1 MPVAAEKLSDE
12 MSPEIKVSIT
22 PPKSSVSDCKRKLQL
37 ETTEVISLLDELDT
51 ENLKDDSE
59 DVLITTIED
68 ASTPTHGSYSEP
80 AVNNTKKKH
89 SLQTSKNGTEAKQ
102 K

>member
-1 MPVAAEKLSDE
+1 M
-12 MSPEIKVSIT
+12 
-22 PPKSSVSDCKRKLQL
+22 
-37 ETTEVISLLDELDT
+37 LDELDT

-59 DVLITTIED
+59 DVLITAIED

-80 AVNNTKKKH
+80 AVNNTRKKH